1 VKYLVA
7 FARFWWDFVVGDDWA
22 VAAGVAAALGL
33 TALMAHHDV
42 TAWWLMP
49 LAVVALLAGSLWRA
63 IR

>member
-1 VKYLVA
+1 VRYIVA
-7 FARFWWDFVVGDDWA
+7 LGRFWWDFVVGDDWV

-33 TALMAHHDV
+33 TALMAHHGV